1 MEQSMKDTQSIRVKW
16 YFRLFSKLDN
26 EQTNVDMTTRAF
38 AYIIDWVLGSFVTA
52 FPTVFMYMSYTKSTE
67 LNQNLLTFP
76 TITYALIAGG
86 LSLLFAMIYYVYIP
100 VKVHKGQTYGKKFMD
115 VKVVKLDGSDVDFK
129 TMLKREILG
138 RFLLE
143 ASLVAVGNYIFQIIV
158 LIAQVNIL
166 LPLKC
171 VSSILCIVSVL
182 IALKTDSR
190 RMIHDYVGKTKII
203 STKEQ

>member
-1 MEQSMKDTQSIRVKW
+1 MKDTQSIRVKW
-16 YFRLFSKLDN
+16 YFKLFSKLDN

-86 LSLLFAMIYYVYIP
+86 LSLLFAMIYIP

-129 TMLKREILG
+129 TMLKREVLG

-143 ASLVAVGNYIFQIIV
+143 ASLVAVGNYIFQIVV
-158 LIAQVNIL
+158 LIAQVNII

-171 VSSILCIVSVL
+171 VSSVLCIISIL

>member
-1 MEQSMKDTQSIRVKW
+1 MKDTQSIRVKW
-16 YFRLFSKLDN
+16 YFKLFSKLDN

-129 TMLKREILG
+129 TMLKREVLG

-143 ASLVAVGNYIFQIIV
+143 ASLVAVGNYIF
-158 LIAQVNIL
+158 

-171 VSSILCIVSVL
+171 VSSVLCIISIL

>member
-1 MEQSMKDTQSIRVKW
+1 MKDTQSIRVKW

-38 AYIIDWVLGSFVTA
+38 AYIVDWVLGSFVTA

-100 VKVHKGQTYGKKFMD
+100 VKVHKGQTYGM
-115 VKVVKLDGSDVDFK
+115 
-129 TMLKREILG
+129 
-138 RFLLE
+138 
-143 ASLVAVGNYIFQIIV
+143 
-158 LIAQVNIL
+158 
-166 LPLKC
+166 
-171 VSSILCIVSVL
+171 
-182 IALKTDSR
+182 
-190 RMIHDYVGKTKII
+190 
-203 STKEQ
+203 